1 MRGYVLAALFPRKA
15 AWIGDPLPI
24 PKIASLTFYA
34 GFLDQAVSCVVLEV
48 KALAVLVEQGLQAV
62 GGVVGQLYLA
72 AFGVLPG
79 GELAAHVVR
88 KAGDAAQGVAGAD
101 QAASRVPAVA
111 LVRTIGQGLGAQLA
125 QRVVREFADLAQRIG
140 DACQVAPAVV
150 GVVGA
155 LARAVGVLHQQ
166 GALVPAQAA
175 GRAGCSP
182 QWEKEFLRNE
192 GKQAMLPR
200 CAELDSHLEAYLR
213 YGCCTSKFR
222 LPCDLIEMPSQFR
235 YSCLI
240 FFNSF
245 SKMAMF

>member
-1 MRGYVLAALFPRKA
+1 
-15 AWIGDPLPI
+15 
-24 PKIASLTFYA
+24 
-34 GFLDQAVSCVVLEV
+34 
-48 KALAVLVEQGLQAV
+48 
-62 GGVVGQLYLA
+62 
-72 AFGVLPG
+72 
-79 GELAAHVVR
+79 
-88 KAGDAAQGVAGAD
+88 
-101 QAASRVPAVA
+101 
-111 LVRTIGQGLGAQLA
+111 
-125 QRVVREFADLAQRIG
+125 
-140 DACQVAPAVV
+140 
-150 GVVGA
+150 VGA